1 MARKTKEEFKRQRK
15 PSIFIV
21 CEGRNKTERTYFKH
35 FNERYAP
42 YNLRIIDCESTDIM
56 SMAQKANDIFVGN
69 GLDLSIGDRVYCLVD
84 LDLEKKKYEKYIK
97 AKSKYKKI
105 IMIPSNPCF
114 EVWLQYY
121 FVKDPKAVTSSQK
134 AKDEMRKRLAGYTE
148 SMDVIAEAKLGI
160 NEHVL
165 AIQNSE
171 VKNSHYEE
179 ILTEVQKN
187 PYTEVATIVTE
198 LIAYKKQD

>member
-21 CEGRNKTERTYFKH
+21 CEGRNKTERTYFNH

-42 YNLRIIDCESTDIM
+42 YNLRIENCESTDIT
-56 SMAQKANDIFVGN
+56 SMAQKANSIFVEN
-69 GLDLSIGDRVYCLVD
+69 DLDLKIGDRVYCLVD
-84 LDLEKKKYEKYIK
+84 LDLEQHKYEKYIK

-121 FVKDPKAVTSSQK
+121 FVKDPKAVRSSQK
-134 AKDEMRKRLAGYTE
+134 AKDEMRKLLAGYTE

-165 AIQNSE
+165 AIQKSE

>member
-21 CEGRNKTERTYFKH
+21 CEGRNKTERTYFNH

-42 YNLRIIDCESTDIM
+42 YNLRIVNCESTDIT
-56 SMAQKANDIFVGN
+56 SMAQKANNIFVWN
-69 GLDLSIGDRVYCLVD
+69 DLDLSIGDRVYCLVD

-105 IMIPSNPCF
+105 IIIPSNPCF

-121 FVKDPKAVTSSQK
+121 FVKYPKAVTSSQK
-134 AKDEMRKRLAGYTE
+134 AKDEMRKLLAGYTE